1 MNEKI
6 LTTLAFEQVKD
17 QMRPYLVTAAGKK
30 ELQALTP
37 SSDFDEVNQL
47 LAETTDGANIL
58 RLIGTIPIPQ
68 LDDISMQLKRLKI
81 DATLSA
87 TELASIGR
95 VLRASGSV
103 KLFFDKIRQQ
113 DVPIQT
119 ITKYVA
125 EIVTIPTVTKR
136 LVISIENDGHI
147 ADEAS
152 SKLHGIRQKIS
163 QTETQIRQKMEE
175 YTRGKNAKY
184 LSDAIITMRNDRYV
198 IPVQAN
204 YRSHFGGVV
213 HDQSQTGQ
221 TLFIEPQAVM
231 EFNNRLR
238 QAQIEERQEEIHV
251 LEELSILIAPYQ
263 EEIGRNEVVLG
274 KLDFINAKA
283 QFAHANRATLPILSA
298 ENHVDLRQA
307 RHPLLDMDRAVANDI
322 VIGDEYQAIVITGP
336 NTGGKTITLKT
347 LGLVQLMGQAG
358 LYIPANEES
367 TIGIFSDIF
376 ADIGDEQS
384 LEQSL
389 STFSAHMD
397 NTISILNQIDERSL
411 VLLDEVGA
419 GTDPK
424 EGAALA
430 MAILDA
436 IGTKGSFV
444 VATTHYP
451 ELKVYGYNRAGTT
464 NASMEFDGTT
474 LQPTY
479 RLLMGVPGR
488 SNALEI
494 ASRLGLDDQIVAQAK
509 ALTSEDSQD
518 LNDMIGDL
526 VAQRKLA
533 HDQTVKLDQ
542 DVANAQT
549 LHDELAAKLEQYEQQ
564 KEKLMQQARQ
574 EANHTVATARQEA
587 DKIVQQLRIMQRQQG
602 AQVKENQLIDAK
614 GALNALHV
622 EDPRL
627 NKNKVLQREKR
638 KHDFAIGDAVLV
650 KSYGQYGEL
659 IQKRGQSDWEVQLG
673 ILKMQVNEHDL
684 EKVGKDK
691 LAQDEK
697 QASRRPIVRT
707 TQTRQATARLDL
719 RGHRYEQAMQEID
732 QFMDHAILNNLSPVT
747 IIHGKGTGALR
758 KGTHEYLQSNP
769 RVSSFEYAAPNAGGD
784 GATIVYLS

>member
-6 LTTLAFEQVKD
+6 LTTLAFDQVKD
-17 QMRPYLVTAAGKK
+17 QMKRYLVTAAGKK
-30 ELQALTP
+30 ELQLLAPLTE
-37 SSDFDEVNQL
+37 FEQVNQL
-47 LAETTDGANIL
+47 LTETTDGANIL
-58 RLIGTIPIPQ
+58 RLTGLIPVPQ
-68 LDDISMQLKRLKI
+68 LDDISTQLKRLKI

-87 TELASIGR
+87 TELAAIGR

-103 KLFFDKIRQQ
+103 KLFFDKLRQQ
-113 DVPIQT
+113 AVPLQAIM
-119 ITKYVA
+119 KYVD

-147 ADEAS
+147 TDEAS
-152 SKLHGIRQKIS
+152 SKLHGTRQRIT
-163 QTETQIRQKMEE
+163 QTEVQIRQKMEE

-221 TLFIEPQAVM
+221 TLFIEPQDVM
-231 EFNNRLR
+231 ELNNRLR

-251 LEELSILIAPYQ
+251 LEDLSVLISPYQ
-263 EEIGRNEVVLG
+263 ADIGHNEIILG

-283 QFAHANRATLPILSA
+283 QFAHDNHDTLPILSA
-298 ENHVDLRQA
+298 GNHVNLRQA
-307 RHPLLDMDRAVANDI
+307 RHPLLDINKAVANDI
-322 VIGDEYQAIVITGP
+322 SIGADYQAIVITGP

-347 LGLVQLMGQAG
+347 LGLIQLMGQAG

-367 TIGIFSDIF
+367 SIGIFSNVF

-397 NTISILNQIDERSL
+397 NTIAILHQIDERSL

-436 IGTKGSFV
+436 IGTKGSLV

-451 ELKVYGYNRAGTT
+451 ELKVYGYNRPQTT
-464 NASMEFDGTT
+464 NASMEFDATT

-494 ASRLGLDDQIVAQAK
+494 ASRLGLDDVIIAEAK
-509 ALTSEDSQD
+509 SLTSEDSQD

-533 HDQTVKLDQ
+533 HDQTIKLEQ
-542 DVANAQT
+542 DLNDAQE
-549 LHDELAAKLEQYEQQ
+549 LHDELTIKLKQYEEQ
-564 KEKLMQQARQ
+564 KDKLLQQARQ
-574 EANHTVATARQEA
+574 DANHTVSTARQKA
-587 DKIVQQLRIMQRQQG
+587 DKIVDQLRLLQRQG
-602 AQVKENQLIDAK
+602 VAVKENQLIDAK
-614 GALNALHV
+614 GEVNALHV

-627 NKNKVLQREKR
+627 KQNKVLQREKR

-659 IQKRGQSDWEVQLG
+659 IQKRGQADWEVQLG

-684 EKVGKDK
+684 EKVGQDK
-691 LAQDEK
+691 LAQERTETTK
-697 QASRRPIVRT
+697 RPMVRT

-719 RGHRYEQAMQEID
+719 RGHRYEQAMQELD
-732 QFMDHAILNNLSPVT
+732 QFIDHAILNNLTPVT

-758 KGTHEYLQSNP
+758 KGTHEYLQSNS

-784 GATIVYLS
+784 GATIAYLK